1 MTGVEKAPTHMSEN
15 DQKRG
20 PEAVKLIKKKGEILW
35 KKVKILPFCSSQTL
49 KDTEKQYLPR
59 FHGPKMLFNLEEL
72 QLWAHTSRDII
83 STAAVIYHRFLLI
96 STGDIKDL
104 THIKKKVNIF

>member
-20 PEAVKLIKKKGEILW
+20 PEAVKLILKKKW
-35 KKVKILPFCSSQTL
+35 NFVKESKNLPFCSSQTL

-83 STAAVIYHRFLLI
+83 STAAVFLSKHTLEDFSI
-96 STGDIKDL
+96 WFLYLYITYSC
-104 THIKKKVNIF
+104 